1 MVNPEINR
9 EYQLDLTEAVD
20 KKNIVIIGGGIA
32 GCEAAITAARKG
44 HHVTLHEKSNRLG
57 GTWLIASLPLS
68 KGELVSLVKW
78 QISEMKRLG
87 ININVNSTP
96 TVEEI
101 VASSPDKVIIATGS
115 QPILPPVSGI
125 KSRIVAQANQ
135 ILTQDAP
142 FGENVVVIGGGSV
155 GVETAEY
162 MAFCGSAV
170 TIVEMRN
177 EILPGLERE
186 TKIGLK
192 EAIRHYRMDVIKSAK
207 VVGIGDDFV
216 AIEKNGKQITLD
228 DIDTVVVAAGS
239 RSVNMLEA
247 PLQQAGIAT
256 AVIGDAKQVRNGLAA
271 MHEGYLAG
279 YGA

>member
-1 MVNPEINR
+1 M
-9 EYQLDLTEAVD
+9 
-20 KKNIVIIGGGIA
+20 
-32 GCEAAITAARKG
+32 
-44 HHVTLHEKSNRLG
+44 
-57 GTWLIASLPLS
+57 
-68 KGELVSLVKW
+68 SLVKW
-78 QISEMKRLG
+78 QISEMKRL
-87 ININVNSTP
+87 NITIKLNSAP
-96 TVEEI
+96 EVEEI
-101 VASSPDKVIIATGS
+101 VALAPDKVIIATGS

-125 KSRIVAQANQ
+125 ERQSVVQANK

-162 MAFCGSAV
+162 MAFCGSSI

-207 VVGIGDDFV
+207 VVGIGDDYV
-216 AIEKNGKQITLD
+216 AIEKNGKQIRLD
-228 DIDTVVVAAGS
+228 DVDTVVVAAGS
-239 RSVNMLEA
+239 RSVNKLET
-247 PLQQAGIAT
+247 PLNEAGILT
-256 AVIGDAKQVRNGLAA
+256 HVIGDAKQVRNGLAA